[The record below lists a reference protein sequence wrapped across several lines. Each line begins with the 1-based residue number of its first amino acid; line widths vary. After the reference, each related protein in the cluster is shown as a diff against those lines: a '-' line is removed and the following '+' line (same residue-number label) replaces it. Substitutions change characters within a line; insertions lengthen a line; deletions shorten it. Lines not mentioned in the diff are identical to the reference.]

1 MEQKVDNTDFEKD
14 NGLKILKEAKK
25 KREKTLCTSG
35 GVKGTYINSFGWAFR
50 IY

>member
-25 KREKTLCTSG
+25 KRLIKYNE
-35 GVKGTYINSFGWAFR
+35 I
-50 IY
+50 

>member
-25 KREKTLCTSG
+25 RDWLNTMKFKLQK
-35 GVKGTYINSFGWAFR
+35 VKVDHRFHWM
-50 IY
+50 